1 MGFQWFSLATFVQT
15 VNTTSKTGNFLLLHF
30 IVFIWGWTAI
40 LGKAIDLPALQLV
53 WLRMPIALSGI
64 FLFMVIRRQKLS
76 TNLGNL
82 GIYFSIGLI
91 VALHWITFY
100 GSIKASNV
108 SVTLACFST
117 GSLFSAFVEPFF
129 FKRRVRLYEIVFGLM
144 VVAALIMIFS
154 VETKYTWGIILGILA
169 AFTSSLMGV
178 FNAML
183 VRNGHNGSVVSLYE
197 MTGGFL
203 GLSIYVLIANPWE
216 GDYFNMTGSDLYY
229 LLLLGLACTTVPFLI
244 SMHVL
249 KTISP
254 FTVSLT
260 LNLETLYG
268 IIFAYFI
275 YHEEKELTDW
285 FYYGSAIILSTIF
298 LNAYIKYREGVR
310 ERKALTQV

>member
-1 MGFQWFSLATFVQT
+1 M
-15 VNTTSKTGNFLLLHF
+15 NTDSKTGNYLLLHF

-53 WLRMPIALSGI
+53 WLRMPIALGGI
-64 FLFMVIRRQKLS
+64 FLFMLVRRQKLYTDLKS
-76 TNLGNL
+76 L
-82 GIYFSIGLI
+82 GIYFAIGLI

-129 FKRRVRLYEIVFGLM
+129 FKRAIRKYEIVFGLM
-144 VVAALIMIFS
+144 VVVALGMIFS
-154 VETKYTWGIILGILA
+154 VETQYAWGIVLGVLA

-183 VRNGHNGSVVSLYE
+183 VRNGHNGAVVSLYE

-203 GLSIYVLIANPWE
+203 GLSIYVLIAHPWE
-216 GDYFNMTGSDLYY
+216 GGYFNMSSMDLVY
-229 LLLLGLACTTVPFLI
+229 LLILGLACTSVPFLI

-254 FTVSLT
+254 YTVSLT

-268 IIFAYFI
+268 IIFAFFI
-275 YHEEKELTDW
+275 YHEDKD
-285 FYYGSAIILSTIF
+285 YVGSAIILSTIF
-298 LNAYIKYREGVR
+298 LNGYIKYREGKKEAVLL
-310 ERKALTQV
+310 KS